1 MTNGYKIAV
10 FLYTRIILL
19 LLDTIIMIR
28 VIDKEVM
35 RNDINNRVDVTY
47 LN

>member
-1 MTNGYKIAV
+1 MTKGYKIAV
-10 FLYTRIILL
+10 FLYYRIILL

-28 VIDKEVM
+28 VIDKVVV
-35 RNDINNRVDVTY
+35 RNDINNGVDVTY

>member
-47 LN
+47 SN